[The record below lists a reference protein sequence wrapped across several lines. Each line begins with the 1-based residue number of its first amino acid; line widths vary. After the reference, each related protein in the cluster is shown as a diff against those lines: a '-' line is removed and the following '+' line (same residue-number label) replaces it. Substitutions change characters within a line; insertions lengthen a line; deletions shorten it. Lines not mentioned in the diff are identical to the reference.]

1 MYNMPILKVRR
12 VGNSLGLILPKELV
26 DERGIQAEDDVRL
39 ELERVPRLDEVLG
52 TLKKYGLTVRQWNE
66 LTNRGEEL

>member
-26 DERGIQAEDDVRL
+26 DERGIQEEDDVRL